1 MIDWEH
7 LAVEVGSIRADG
19 SIRGGSDLAQQ
30 ALERI
35 LGEGTIRAA
44 VELAVSF
51 APAGE
56 LAANVLRHV
65 CSRHAA
71 EMAYAIYKTRPH
83 AEAPGAVWLIKEIGH
98 PRALAWIEEF
108 LADGRVAG
116 AGADVLDQLLF
127 TRAVEPTD
135 ERVLRLLQAMERQPS
150 ETVRVKAAAM
160 RRDAARRQQ
169 QLVAD
174 LVRRH
179 RQWRRDW
186 RREGRQRLNRRVARL
201 ADRLEAEAPGCAV
214 EVARLS
220 PVLAMQLADELRR
233 REQERAERRS

>member
-7 LAVEVGSIRADG
+7 LAVETGSILPGGRFAAG
-19 SIRGGSDLAQQ
+19 SGHAMQ
-30 ALERI
+30 ALELI
-35 LGEGTIRAA
+35 LGEENIRNA
-44 VELAVSF
+44 VERAVTF
-51 APAGE
+51 APSGW
-56 LAANVLRHV
+56 LAASVLRHIQ
-65 CSRHAA
+65 SRQAL
-71 EMAYAIYKTRPH
+71 ELAYAIYKTRPY

-108 LADGRVAG
+108 LADGPVAG
-116 AGADVLDQLLF
+116 AGADVLDQVLF

-135 ERVLRLLQAMERQPS
+135 ERVLRLLEAMERHPS
-150 ETVRVKAAAM
+150 ETVRGKAAAM

-201 ADRLEAEAPGCAV
+201 ADRLEAEAPGCAA

-233 REQERAERRS
+233 RDQERAERRS